1 MLQNHVCCALCL
13 DSQDRVIFAQ
23 YADHT
28 SSHIVRARSGSE
40 GMEVL
45 LDQGIQDVDGIYV
58 NEELDELWIYDS
70 PVVQLRTYSTGEP
83 VQKYDPCQWSYSPY
97 LISNRVSIQPQASM
111 VAISH
116 KTKVR
121 LG

>member
-1 MLQNHVCCALCL
+1 MN
-13 DSQDRVIFAQ
+13 SGGFQD
-23 YADHT
+23 
-28 SSHIVRARSGSE
+28 
-40 GMEVL
+40 
-45 LDQGIQDVDGIYV
+45 DGIYAGSSRGIQR
-58 NEELDELWIYDS
+58 DELWIYDS

-83 VQKYDPCQWSYSPY
+83 VQKYDPYQWSYSPY
-97 LISNRVSIQPQASM
+97 LISNQVSIQPQASM